1 MKLCGHTMGMPEMD
15 IFEAISFC
23 ASIGLDGIEVRCA
36 ENGQMHLE
44 ALTSDDVRRIRDHA
58 QAESVEFACLTPYY
72 RDFMDEAAE
81 KASLEGYRIACDIAR
96 QLDCP
101 TVRAISGQWPQDD
114 FERDEV
120 FERTVEGTREAGA
133 IAADCGVVLGV
144 ETHRGQLA
152 WSAAEA
158 VEFVEAIDHEAV
170 GVLYDAYWVHVR
182 GEEPVDKAV
191 EMLAPWIV
199 HVHAKDCAR
208 EDDGGTH
215 TTLIGEGEMDWC
227 EIIER
232 LNGIGYDGWISD
244 EYEKF
249 WHPERLPDP
258 EVGMKHNA
266 DALRRCIAAG
276 S

>member
-15 IFEAISFC
+15 IFESISFC
-23 ASIGLDGIEVRCA
+23 AEIGLEGIEVRCA
-36 ENGQMHLE
+36 DNGQMHLE
-44 ALTSDDVRRIRDHA
+44 ALDADNVGRIREQGLAHG
-58 QAESVEFACLTPYY
+58 VEFACLTPYY
-72 RDFMDEAAE
+72 RNFMDDEATE
-81 KASLEGYRIACDIAR
+81 ASLDGYRTACAVAA

-101 TVRAISGQWPQDD
+101 TVRAISGQWPQEDH
-114 FERDEV
+114 EREEV

-133 IAADCGVVLGV
+133 IAARHGVVLGV

-152 WSAAEA
+152 WSATEA
-158 VEFVEAIDHEAV
+158 LEFVEAVDHEAV

-182 GEEPVDKAV
+182 GEESADEAM

-208 EDDGGTH
+208 DTDGSTH
-215 TTLIGEGEMDWC
+215 TTLIGAGEMDWE
-227 EIIER
+227 EIIEKLR
-232 LNGIGYDGWISD
+232 DIGYDGWISD

-258 EVGMKHNA
+258 EEGMRHNA
-266 DALRRCIAAG
+266 QVLRRYIARA
-276 S
+276 